1 MGLGVAGGCGCSTGW
16 LQGYAGQQHLH
27 VELWGAVP
35 AGEGGGGLGALL
47 SQEGAG
53 GCSGILGSSTNKNR
67 GLCVRGYLGQGAMGF
82 RSS

>member
-1 MGLGVAGGCGCSTGW
+1 MEGNSTCMWRYGVQCQLGRGG
-16 LQGYAGQQHLH
+16 A
-27 VELWGAVP
+27 
-35 AGEGGGGLGALL
+35 GLGALL